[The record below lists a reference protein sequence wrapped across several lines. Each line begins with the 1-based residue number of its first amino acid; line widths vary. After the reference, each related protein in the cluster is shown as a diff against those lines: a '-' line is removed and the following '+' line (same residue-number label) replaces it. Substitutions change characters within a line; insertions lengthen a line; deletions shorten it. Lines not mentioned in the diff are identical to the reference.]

1 MNYSAELNTRKNQAL
16 YQFRTSLVFEKKVLN
31 IEWSLKSTGIFC

>member
-16 YQFRTSLVFEKKVLN
+16 YQFRTSLVFEKFLN